1 MNGSQFNNTQENVA
15 SEDNQANGND
25 VGQMGDNAS
34 DGAELPK
41 VSSED
46 DGVPLLGFDSRFKY
60 PNV

>member
-1 MNGSQFNNTQENVA
+1 
-15 SEDNQANGND
+15 
-25 VGQMGDNAS
+25 MGDNAS